1 MSKLVNDLIRHG
13 YLKSDLI
20 IDAFS
25 EIDRIEF
32 VPEDME
38 REAEVDMA
46 MPIGYGQTISQPSV
60 VALMLELLEPQRGQ
74 NILDAGSGSGW
85 TTVLLAYIVGDKGKV
100 IAVERIKEL
109 MEFGQKNADKFGYVK
124 KNIAEFHCGD
134 ASQGFAP
141 KAPFD
146 RILVSAAAETVP
158 SALKGQLKIGGKMVI
173 PVKNSIFCIEK
184 IAENKF
190 KEDEIPG
197 FSFVPLIIE
206 K

>member
-25 EIDRIEF
+25 EIVRIEF

-46 MPIGYGQTISQPSV
+46 LPIGYGQTISQPSV
-60 VALMLELLEPQRGQ
+60 VALMLELLDPQREHK
-74 NILDAGSGSGW
+74 ILDVGSGSGW
-85 TTVLLAYIVGDKGKV
+85 TTALLSYIVGEKGKV
-100 IAVERIKEL
+100 IAVERIKDL

-134 ASQGFAP
+134 ASQGFASE
-141 KAPFD
+141 APFD

-158 SALKGQLKIGGKMVI
+158 PALKEQLKIGGKMVI
-173 PVKNSIFCIEK
+173 PVRNSIYLMEK
-184 IAENKF
+184 IADNKF
-190 KEDEIPG
+190 KEEEIPG
-197 FSFVPLIIE
+197 FAFVPLIIE
-206 K
+206 R